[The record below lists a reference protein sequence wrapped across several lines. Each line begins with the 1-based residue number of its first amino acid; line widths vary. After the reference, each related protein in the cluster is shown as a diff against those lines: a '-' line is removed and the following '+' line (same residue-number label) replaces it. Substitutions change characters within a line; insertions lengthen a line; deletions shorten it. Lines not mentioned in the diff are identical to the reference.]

1 MLVCVLLFWL
11 IFNINFHIGSATMDA
26 QYWVG
31 DFFVDLTRNQITQKT
46 ESQTIPP
53 KALAV
58 LTYLAKN
65 ANRVVNHDELLSEVW
80 PDTVVTPNTLQRSI
94 AQLRKALGEGRQ
106 YQSYI
111 KTHAKQGYS
120 LEVEV
125 RWQDNVNSTDPD
137 SASSNSASNS
147 SSKEEAVDE
156 SQVKCSSAKADS
168 THHSAPSRAALK
180 LISMV
185 AGLIILAIIGYQ
197 NLTPKQTSQLTF
209 DKLRSLTATDDK
221 EFDATYTPDGNYIV
235 FHRYL
240 DKQCVNKIWAKNIST
255 QKEIQ
260 LTKDWAAY
268 GRHSFSKDG
277 KKLVFL
283 ATEPCNQPVTQKN
296 CYDLV
301 SLDFDKAL
309 ESPQQPSVVLQCKNS
324 VVKKPIW
331 LNNGNITLMQRNSNR
346 WKLINYSPSL
356 NKSTDLYAPNE
367 GNLIDYAYS
376 VVDDLITVAR
386 IHKDGQQYVELL
398 NPDGHILSSHP
409 IERPQEIAKFRPLYP
424 NFDSLNKQLFFS
436 TGRQLFTLSY
446 EGKVTK
452 INLPFGDKMAQPE
465 FHPNGKR
472 LLMLKGPYDSDIAI
486 LPFNKIAKP
495 SLQTQNSNT
504 QTTQSQLK
512 PSQLE
517 PPQLKQNQSN
527 LPSSTQSQNYTSF
540 ERTNLGENYAIFQP
554 GGELIAFWSER
565 SGEEQLWI
573 SNGKDPQKLTN
584 FPMDTYINGID
595 WAADGKS
602 LLVNANNV
610 LTQVFLDSTQKSF
623 PIEYPVSRLYQW
635 DSKNNSALM
644 SLRIEGIRKVVEYDL
659 NKSDFKEISDKFV
672 LWALKSEDG
681 RLILYDHM
689 GQFWQPGPV
698 EPQQIKALNK
708 QSGKSK
714 SFVIKNNVIYDVND
728 DNQLWSYDLNN
739 NNFKI
744 LGEVG
749 DEVDQLT
756 DINQTQLLMTIQVAA
771 KEEVVELILAD

>member
-1 MLVCVLLFWL
+1 MVE
-11 IFNINFHIGSATMDA
+11 
-26 QYWVG
+26 QYWIG
-31 DFFVDLTRNQITQKT
+31 GFFIDLSRNQITQNKQ
-46 ESQTIPP
+46 SQTVAP

-58 LTYLAKN
+58 LTCLAENQGKVVSHDSLLAK
-65 ANRVVNHDELLSEVW
+65 VW
-80 PDTVVTPNTLQRSI
+80 QDTAVSPNTIQKNI
-94 AQLRKALGEGRQ
+94 AQLRKALGDNGNV
-106 YQSYI
+106 YI

-120 LEVEV
+120 LECDV
-125 RWQDNVNSTDPD
+125 RWHDNTNTTSPNNSQE
-137 SASSNSASNS
+137 SAVQEPHVSEANSYIANKPESSRSML
-147 SSKEEAVDE
+147 
-156 SQVKCSSAKADS
+156 
-168 THHSAPSRAALK
+168 R
-180 LISMV
+180 LISIV
-185 AGLIILAIIGYQ
+185 AGIFILGIMGYQ
-197 NLTPKQTSQLTF
+197 YLAPKQTSQLTF
-209 DKLRSLTATDDK
+209 DKLRSITATDDK
-221 EFDATYTPDGNYIV
+221 EFDANYTPDGNYIV

-309 ESPQQPSVVLQCKNS
+309 ESPQQPSVILQCKNS

-376 VVDDLITVAR
+376 VTDDLIAVAR
-386 IHKDGQQYVELL
+386 IHKDGQQYVDLL

-409 IERPQEIAKFRPLYP
+409 IERPQEIAKFRLLYP
-424 NFDSLNKQLFFS
+424 SFDSLNKQLFFS

-465 FHPNGKR
+465 FHPKGKKI
-472 LLMLKGPYDSDIAI
+472 LMLKGPYDSDIAI
-486 LPFNKIAKP
+486 LPFNKITET
-495 SLQTQNSNT
+495 SLQTQNSET
-504 QTTQSQLK
+504 QTSLSQLE

-517 PPQLKQNQSN
+517 QYQSN
-527 LPSSTQSQNYTSF
+527 LSSSNQFQKYASF
-540 ERTNLGENYAIFQP
+540 ERTNLGEDYGIFQP
-554 GGELIAFWSER
+554 GGDLIAFWSER
-565 SGEEQLWI
+565 SGQEQLWI
-573 SNGKDPQKLTN
+573 SDGKDPQKLTG
-584 FPMDTYINGID
+584 FPMDTYIRGID

-602 LLVNANNV
+602 LLVNANNI

-623 PIEYPVSRLYQW
+623 PIEYPVIRLYQW
-635 DSKNNSALM
+635 DSKNNSALLA
-644 SLRIEGIRKVVEYDL
+644 LRIEGIIKVVELDL
-659 NKSDFKEISDKFV
+659 NNSDFREISDKKV

-698 EPQQIKALNK
+698 EPQHITALNK

-739 NNFKI
+739 DNFKI
-744 LGEVG
+744 LGKVG
-749 DEVDQLT
+749 EDVDYLT
-756 DINQTQLLMTIQVAA
+756 DINQTQLLMTIQVSA
-771 KEEVVELILAD
+771 KKEVVELSLSE